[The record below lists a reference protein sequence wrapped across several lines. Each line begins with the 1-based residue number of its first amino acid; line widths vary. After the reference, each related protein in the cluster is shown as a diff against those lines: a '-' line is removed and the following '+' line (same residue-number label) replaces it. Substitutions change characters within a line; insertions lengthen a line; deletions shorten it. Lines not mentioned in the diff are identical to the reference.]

1 MRPLHDDLRVQP
13 LHVSHSAKSVVDRQV
28 SGDRMHELHDEV
40 SRLRRQVIT
49 ELAELPLAPWRPHV
63 SRRKR
68 YLRAAR
74 QSLGDVVR
82 FARAKV

>member
-1 MRPLHDDLRVQP
+1 
-13 LHVSHSAKSVVDRQV
+13 
-28 SGDRMHELHDEV
+28 MHELHDEV